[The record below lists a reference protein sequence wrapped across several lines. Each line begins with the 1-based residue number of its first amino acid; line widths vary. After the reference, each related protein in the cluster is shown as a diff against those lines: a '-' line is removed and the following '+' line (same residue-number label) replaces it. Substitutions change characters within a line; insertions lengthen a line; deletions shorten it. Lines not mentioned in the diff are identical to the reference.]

1 MGRGGRRGMREEQK
15 KKAQRLNINA
25 IKPNCGYTGQFSLSK
40 GILKAIFIP
49 RRSYI
54 SELSTAVCFIF

>member
-1 MGRGGRRGMREEQK
+1 MGRVEGEAGEKEKR

-25 IKPNCGYTGQFSLSK
+25 IKSNRGYTGQFSLSK

-54 SELSTAVCFIF
+54 S

>member
-1 MGRGGRRGMREEQK
+1 MGEGEK

-40 GILKAIFIP
+40 GMLKAIFIP
-49 RRSYI
+49 RRSYT
-54 SELSTAVCFIF
+54 S